1 MSIGSR
7 LAGASPN
14 FGAGYPQNNG
24 FGQQQNQSPYGHQQN
39 QSPYGQQNQQSAFN
53 SPHSQP
59 PRVVP
64 NGGYNTPN
72 STGIIPPSQVTPNRA
87 SPASYASTPS
97 HSFNPP
103 TQSSVN
109 SPYGYGNGSTSSYNS
124 PHQSPYPQQQQHHQ
138 QHNQPRPGYGS
149 PGYGQGYSAV
159 PNQQYGNQS
168 VSGGG
173 YGRQP
178 LTQGLV
184 GQITSVVAGKVNT
197 EYAEKALQKSIDLKD
212 WGLKTYRCTKQ
223 MYNERTGKGT
233 RTVDFQLDEKIQK
246 IKNTKARYTRLLELT
261 SALSGQL
268 QTIKGTHKAMSEV
281 FNDLTRQQPEL
292 MGELS
297 VNGSV
302 YHHITDQSDTLIKVL
317 SSFADSLKTLVTQTI
332 QDSLDTITNY
342 ERCRVEYDA
351 YRNQLEELQ
360 MTQRNAMSGKVRETQ
375 FKMDQARTT
384 YEQKRSDVGVKLELL
399 DENRIKV
406 MKQQCLLLHSATVAY
421 FNGSYEKVRETVKVL
436 ERYQQDREEEIPSF
450 LEHDNYG
457 NGTGTPPC
465 GGRTPVDDAPAQLY
479 DMLGEP
485 IMPQEQRVA
494 TPPIHGVN
502 IVGTYN
508 SAPAADL
515 FSAHSSKPATPEPT
529 NGVHIVGII
538 SHDDKENQEQP
549 RAQEAQLI
557 STENEEPENDDLS
570 LQFKEASI

>member
-1 MSIGSR
+1 
-7 LAGASPN
+7 
-14 FGAGYPQNNG
+14 
-24 FGQQQNQSPYGHQQN
+24 
-39 QSPYGQQNQQSAFN
+39 
-53 SPHSQP
+53 
-59 PRVVP
+59 
-64 NGGYNTPN
+64 
-72 STGIIPPSQVTPNRA
+72 
-87 SPASYASTPS
+87 
-97 HSFNPP
+97 
-103 TQSSVN
+103 
-109 SPYGYGNGSTSSYNS
+109 
-124 PHQSPYPQQQQHHQ
+124 
-138 QHNQPRPGYGS
+138 
-149 PGYGQGYSAV
+149 
-159 PNQQYGNQS
+159 
-168 VSGGG
+168 
-173 YGRQP
+173 
-178 LTQGLV
+178 
-184 GQITSVVAGKVNT
+184 
-197 EYAEKALQKSIDLKD
+197 
-212 WGLKTYRCTKQ
+212 
-223 MYNERTGKGT
+223 
-233 RTVDFQLDEKIQK
+233 
-246 IKNTKARYTRLLELT
+246 
-261 SALSGQL
+261 
-268 QTIKGTHKAMSEV
+268 
-281 FNDLTRQQPEL
+281 

-375 FKMDQARTT
+375 FKMDQARAT

-406 MKQQCLLLHSATVAY
+406 MRQQCLLLHSATVAY
-421 FNGSYEKVRETVKVL
+421 FNGSYEKVKETVKVL

-450 LEHDNYG
+450 LEHESYG

-465 GGRTPVDDAPAQLY
+465 GGRTPVDDAPAQMY

-485 IMPQEQRVA
+485 IIPQEQRVA

-502 IVGTYN
+502 IVGTIN
-508 SAPAADL
+508 SAPVADL
-515 FSAHSSKPATPEPT
+515 ISTQNSKPATPEPT

-557 STENEEPENDDLS
+557 STEDEEAEKDDLS